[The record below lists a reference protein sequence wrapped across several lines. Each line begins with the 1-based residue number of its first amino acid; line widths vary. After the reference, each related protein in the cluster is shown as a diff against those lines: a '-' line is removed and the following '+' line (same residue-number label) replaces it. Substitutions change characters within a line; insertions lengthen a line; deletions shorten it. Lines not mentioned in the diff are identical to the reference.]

1 MPALSSHSAVAVS
14 FQRQQ
19 TWARLFSVNYFSL
32 PVGCSNCRPS
42 HVVASR
48 TSRLAESHEITGP
61 VVSDSDQNPCRSVR
75 LFSRIE
81 QQGGFGPLPQSLALV

>member
-1 MPALSSHSAVAVS
+1 MPALSTRSAVAVS

-19 TWARLFSVNYFSL
+19 TWARLFSVNCFSL

-48 TSRLAESHEITGP
+48 KSRLAESHEITGP
-61 VVSDSDQNPCRSVR
+61 ALLWNPADVFGGGARRNLLSKH
-75 LFSRIE
+75 FSSS
-81 QQGGFGPLPQSLALV
+81 Q